1 MLNRAGMR
9 DLMPHEVDQ
18 RDLAA
23 IVPASGTIFVP
34 WTSDYGFLR
43 FEFPRRRI
51 LLALSE
57 TNDSDYHWRGTPG
70 VMRPQDQEWAGP
82 GRYAGRRDF
91 LEREPGPWYYV
102 GWTYNPAVLHA
113 RRIFQRMGIHLLDD
127 FNRLHLHSHLAG
139 SWIWWDPDL
148 ELRPVARR
156 GRYSLYRIERRA
168 PLAHG
173 IGTP

>member
-1 MLNRAGMR
+1 
-9 DLMPHEVDQ
+9 
-18 RDLAA
+18 
-23 IVPASGTIFVP
+23 
-34 WTSDYGFLR
+34 
-43 FEFPRRRI
+43 
-51 LLALSE
+51 
-57 TNDSDYHWRGTPG
+57 
-70 VMRPQDQEWAGP
+70 
-82 GRYAGRRDF
+82 
-91 LEREPGPWYYV
+91 V